1 MKRYLIKADIPDTAY
16 KKGRVLLVHYGS
28 DVAMQTVFRL
38 GDMLKMLDTV
48 EKPRYTRQF
57 MGVDPIVER
66 RKWAKYHKNK
76 KKKS

>member
-1 MKRYLIKADIPDTAY
+1 MKRYLILADIPNTAY
-16 KKGRVLLVHYGS
+16 KAGSTLLVHYGS

-38 GDMLKMLDTV
+38 GDKLQMLDTV
-48 EKPRYTRQF
+48 EEPRYTRPF

-76 KKKS
+76 KKKL